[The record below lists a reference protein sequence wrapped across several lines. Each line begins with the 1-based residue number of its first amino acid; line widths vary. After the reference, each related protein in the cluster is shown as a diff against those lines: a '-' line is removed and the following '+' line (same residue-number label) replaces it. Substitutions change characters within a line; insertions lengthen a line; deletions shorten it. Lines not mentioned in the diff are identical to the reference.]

1 MLVKSHKNT
10 RSCLRASWEL
20 LPPFQSISCRL
31 HTFASCS
38 PAGLSQN
45 GQSKKSMKDWKNFGR
60 SMEIGKNLA
69 ATKTAGQRPM
79 TSPMDR
85 YKALGWTVDDPD
97 DFQQIK
103 RMTKLILQVHIIDIF
118 MVRHWYVYQFT
129 MFWVLKDP
137 SMRSSLQTVY
147 LISKECTLP

>member
-1 MLVKSHKNT
+1 
-10 RSCLRASWEL
+10 
-20 LPPFQSISCRL
+20 
-31 HTFASCS
+31 
-38 PAGLSQN
+38 
-45 GQSKKSMKDWKNFGR
+45 
-60 SMEIGKNLA
+60 
-69 ATKTAGQRPM
+69 M